1 MQELINI
8 VAGFVLTGI
17 AGLVANM
24 WSEHRTLERRVN
36 THEVE
41 VARDYV
47 RKDELTAIL
56 DRMDH
61 KLDTISAKLDRKQDK

>member
-1 MQELINI
+1 MQDVINI

-17 AGLVANM
+17 GGIVANM
-24 WSEHRTLERRVN
+24 WSEHRNLDRRQSA
-36 THEVE
+36 HEVE

-61 KLDTISAKLDRKQDK
+61 KLDTISAKLDRKADK